1 MKTSQTHPIRIAEL
15 TPFAGAGKIG
25 VTFCP
30 GKHQRSGVSGQW
42 ARDLALDLDAIADW
56 GAAAVVSLV
65 TSEESRVYKVAAMGE
80 KVADRHMVWHHLPI
94 IDGSVPGERFEQEWI
109 EVGERLRALVRS
121 GANVLI
127 HCRGGLGRAGTIAAR
142 LLVELGWEAE
152 EAIRAVRAVR
162 PGAIETRA
170 QEMHVRA
177 VQAVPEPLPSAS
189 VEARRDRAVGAL
201 LGLAVGDA
209 LGTTLEFSRRDSQP
223 RVTDIVGGGLFRLE
237 PGVWT
242 DDTSMALALAD
253 SLFAAP
259 ALDETDL
266 MTRFVQWHEAGEYSP
281 VGRCFDIGAA
291 TRQALSRWRRTG
303 DPVAGSTAPDT
314 AGNGSLMRLAPV
326 AVRHWQDRERLRDV
340 AARQSRV
347 THAAPEAV
355 DACVGFVD
363 LLADAIAGL
372 PRSEVLRE
380 RRMDLA
386 PGVEAVLSGSWR
398 GKQRNAIRSSVY
410 VIHSLEAALWCVSRT
425 SSFEEAVVLAANL
438 GDDADTVAAIT
449 GQLAGGLYGAASIPA
464 QWRERLEW
472 NARIIRMAA
481 TLFETGGIAAPV

>member
-30 GKHQRSGVSGQW
+30 GKHQRSAVSGQW
-42 ARDLALDLDAIADW
+42 ARDLDLDLDAIADW

-65 TSEESRVYKVAAMGE
+65 TSEELRAYKVAAMGE

-94 IDGSVPGERFEQEWI
+94 IDASVPGERFEQEWI
-109 EVGERLRALVRS
+109 EVGERLRALLRS
-121 GANVLI
+121 GASVLI

-162 PGAIETRA
+162 PGAIETRS

-223 RVTDIVGGGLFRLE
+223 RVTDIVGGGPFRLE

-253 SLFAAP
+253 SLFAFP

-266 MTRFVQWHEAGEYSP
+266 MTRFVQWHEDGEYSS
-281 VGRCFDIGAA
+281 VGRCVDIGVT
-291 TRQALSRWRRTG
+291 TRQALARWKRTG
-303 DPVAGSTAPDT
+303 NPLAGSTAPNT
-314 AGNGSLMRLAPV
+314 AGNGSLMRLAPI
-326 AVRHWQDRERLRDV
+326 ALRHWQDRERLRDV
-340 AARQSRV
+340 AARQSIV
-347 THAAPEAV
+347 THAASEAV
-355 DACVGFVD
+355 DACVGFAEI
-363 LLADAIAGL
+363 LADAIAGQ
-372 PRSEVLRE
+372 PHSAVLRG
-380 RRMDLA
+380 RGQDLTRGIA
-386 PGVEAVLSGSWR
+386 AVLGGSWR
-398 GKQRNAIRSSVY
+398 GKPRSAIRSTGY
-410 VIHSLEAALWCVSRT
+410 VVHSLETALWCVGQT
-425 SSFEEAVVLAANL
+425 GSFEDAVVLAANL

-449 GQLAGGLYGAASIPA
+449 GQLAGALYGASAIPSR
-464 QWRERLEW
+464 WLDRLAW
-472 NARIIRMAA
+472 CPRIANMARS
-481 TLFETGGIAAPV
+481 LFEESEA